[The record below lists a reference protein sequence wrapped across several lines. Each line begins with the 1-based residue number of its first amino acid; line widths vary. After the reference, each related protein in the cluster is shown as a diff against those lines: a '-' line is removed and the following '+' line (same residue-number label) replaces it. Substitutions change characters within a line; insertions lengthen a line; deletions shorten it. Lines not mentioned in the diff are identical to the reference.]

1 MCYASP
7 FVELLGLTTPVFLP
21 SGLKTGVVPLES
33 WHETPS
39 FQTGF
44 TPMAPRMNTITA
56 QSAPMLASQHDYGP
70 ICTYVGV
77 SAWNCLSHSLRHR
90 LQTHLPSQFRR
101 RLKYARKQSII
112 VVARFLYDR

>member
-56 QSAPMLASQHDYGP
+56 QSAPMLASQLGTAFHIPCVTDYKLT
-70 ICTYVGV
+70 C
-77 SAWNCLSHSLRHR
+77 
-90 LQTHLPSQFRR
+90 LPSSGDALNMPENKVSLLLLGFYTTAKLGLFRTHR
-101 RLKYARKQSII
+101 ELS
-112 VVARFLYDR
+112 